1 MAATVPAPPGPGG
14 SEPEPPRRGRLAGR
28 LVTGVLWSPL
38 SVAVDHTWT
47 VVTVAGTASGRS
59 HTAVVRYAVGPRHVW
74 VWPGDREHTTW
85 WRGLRA
91 PGRVTLRRGGR
102 TVTGLARV
110 VDGAVEPGEAARGLA
125 VYAQR
130 FPRTARGIVGG
141 DITSARLLQAAAS
154 TVWVRIDV
162 DDTTLRVDHDPAAAL
177 ARGLRRARWRLGTWP
192 APTAVASGPV
202 ISDRAPAARG
212 WTEPTPGSVRD
223 QGQASKLAARRRAR
237 ARGSVT
243 RPNSRALMVPS

>member
-14 SEPEPPRRGRLAGR
+14 SEPEPSRRARLAGR
-28 LVTGVLWSPL
+28 LVAGVLWSPL

-59 HTAVVRYAVGPRHVW
+59 HIVVVRYAVGPRHVW

-110 VDGAVEPGEAARGLA
+110 VDGAVEPGEAARALA

-141 DITSARLLQAAAS
+141 DITSTRLLQAAAT

-162 DDTTLRVDHDPAAAL
+162 NDTTLRVDRDPAAAL
-177 ARGLRRARWRLGTWP
+177 ARGLGRARRRLGTCP
-192 APTAVASGPV
+192 APMAVAGGPF
-202 ISDRAPAARG
+202 ISDRAPAARR
-212 WTEPTPGSVRD
+212 WTQPTPGS
-223 QGQASKLAARRRAR
+223 A
-237 ARGSVT
+237 
-243 RPNSRALMVPS
+243 RPNSHAT